1 MDSLNL
7 KESDKGSEASGSDM
21 SPEDIKKERL
31 KIIELSNE
39 SVLHGYDMATQI
51 LTAAGNK
58 EGLLTLIENRTI
70 IELGL
75 KNGAEQRAEI
85 EIKGNIDVGSMQE

>member
-1 MDSLNL
+1 MKS
-7 KESDKGSEASGSDM
+7 KKKSDQNPKSSNNSNIL
-21 SPEDIKKERL
+21 SPEEIKKERA

-75 KNGAEQRAEI
+75 KNGVEQRI
-85 EIKGNIDVGSMQE
+85 EGNIGGTEESSSI

>member
-21 SPEDIKKERL
+21 SPEDIKTERL
-31 KIIELSNE
+31 KIVELSNE
-39 SVLHGYDMATQI
+39 SVLHGYDMAAQI
-51 LTAAGNK
+51 LTASGNI
-58 EGLLTLIENRTI
+58 EGIKTLTENRPI

-75 KNGAEQRAEI
+75 KNGVEQRI
-85 EIKGNIDVGSMQE
+85 EGNIGGTEESSSI